1 MFDLSIGEIAIILIA
16 ILVFVPS
23 KDLPTFAYK
32 IGKGYQKIKMFLLK
46 VKNQW
51 HDIYQQL
58 EDDIEEK
65 KNKEQQKVT
74 KTKRRKKNSSNKEN
88 SDKESSNKKNK
99 KISK

>member
-16 ILVFVPS
+16 VLVFVPS

-32 IGKGYQKIKMFLLK
+32 MGKGYQKIKMFLLK

-58 EDDIEEK
+58 EDDMEEK
-65 KNKEQQKVT
+65 KNKEQQKIK
-74 KTKRRKKNSSNKEN
+74 KT
-88 SDKESSNKKNK
+88 KKNK
-99 KISK
+99 KLSSSKKKLNKK

>member
-65 KNKEQQKVT
+65 KNKEQLKIRKTRRT
-74 KTKRRKKNSSNKEN
+74 KKL
-88 SDKESSNKKNK
+88 SSNKKKNK
-99 KISK
+99 